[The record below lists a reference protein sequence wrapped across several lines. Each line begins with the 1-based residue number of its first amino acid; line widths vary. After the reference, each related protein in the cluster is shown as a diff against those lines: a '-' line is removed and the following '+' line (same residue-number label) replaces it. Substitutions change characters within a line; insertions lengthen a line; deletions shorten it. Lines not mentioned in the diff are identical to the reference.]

1 MAEPGQGTEFLLEFQ
16 QVGTYVKVTAVDPVT
31 GTEASITGPASAGQA
46 ILGRNAVNKLKYVLR
61 KKAGQRAVPRK
72 GIEV

>member
-1 MAEPGQGTEFLLEFQ
+1 MAGGGEYLLEFH
-16 QVGTYVKVTAVDPVT
+16 QVGAYVKVTAVDPVT
-31 GTEASITGPASAGQA
+31 GVEASITGPATAGES

-61 KKAGQRAVPRK
+61 KRAEQAGQPPRK